1 MKTFLSLILFTTIM
15 SAQFKLPQYETY
27 NLKNGLTVYLL
38 EKKNSPL
45 ISLSFTVNAGSLK
58 DGENYGLAAFTAEA
72 LKFGTK
78 NFSKSEIDSIFNF
91 YGSELSASSGYD
103 FTIVSSTVIKDYF
116 DNLFE
121 IFSEVV
127 LHPKFDEKE
136 IAKRKQRWIAELD
149 QEKESPRNVI
159 GNYFNRLIFSDS
171 YYSNPPQGLKSTI
184 SNISK
189 ELIKSFYE
197 QNYHPEH
204 SAIVI
209 VGDFNYSEMKEK
221 IRAKFENWN
230 PQSDRLIYDI
240 RITPKQ
246 FNK

>member
-91 YGSELSASSGYD
+91 
-103 FTIVSSTVIKDYF
+103 
-116 DNLFE
+116 
-121 IFSEVV
+121 
-127 LHPKFDEKE
+127 
-136 IAKRKQRWIAELD
+136 
-149 QEKESPRNVI
+149 
-159 GNYFNRLIFSDS
+159 
-171 YYSNPPQGLKSTI
+171 
-184 SNISK
+184 
-189 ELIKSFYE
+189 
-197 QNYHPEH
+197 
-204 SAIVI
+204 
-209 VGDFNYSEMKEK
+209 
-221 IRAKFENWN
+221 
-230 PQSDRLIYDI
+230 
-240 RITPKQ
+240 
-246 FNK
+246 